1 MASIAV
7 ISDIHGNL
15 PALEAVL
22 ADLRDQSVDEVLV
35 GGDLVGRGPQGS
47 EVVRRIRDAG
57 WRGVRGNHEDYLLDF
72 RCGRV
77 PTEWLELDEWAASR
91 FMADQLEPD
100 DERFIK
106 ALPLAIHATTA
117 PELCLVHGSPRSNNE
132 GLGPWTPDKQ
142 LRAHLARVTGRILVC
157 GHTHRPLL
165 RPFEEGT
172 VVNVGAVGLPFNGD
186 PRAQYAILRKRS
198 GSWEVELRRV
208 EYDRDALLAVYE
220 SSGFLSR
227 GGVTATLLRIE
238 LDEATPYLVPF
249 IRWAR
254 ARGLS
259 VEGAHLEAFLDFY
272 DPAESLVK
280 FLRRLEE

>member
-1 MASIAV
+1 MTAIAV
-7 ISDIHGNL
+7 ISDIHGNI
-15 PALEAVL
+15 PALEAVRV
-22 ADLRDQSVDEVLV
+22 DLGEQQVDEVLV

-47 EVVRRIRDAG
+47 EVVRRVRAAG
-57 WRGVRGNHEDYLLDF
+57 WRGVKGNHEDYLLDF

-77 PTEWLELDEWAASR
+77 PTEWLELDEWAAAR
-91 FMADQLEPD
+91 FMADQLDPE
-100 DERFIK
+100 DERFIG
-106 ALPLAIHATTA
+106 ALPLTIQAETA

-132 GLGPWTPDKQ
+132 GLGPWTADRE
-142 LRAHLARVTGRILVC
+142 LRAHLARVPGKVLVC

-165 RPFEEGT
+165 RRFDEGT

-186 PRAQYAILRKRS
+186 SRAQYAILREQS
-198 GSWEVELRRV
+198 GEWDVELRQV
-208 EYDRDALLAVYE
+208 EYDREALLAVYE
-220 SSGFLSR
+220 SSGFLAR

-238 LDEATPYLVPF
+238 LDRATPYLVPF

-259 VEGAHLEAFLDFY
+259 VDVAHLDAFLEFY
-272 DPAESLVK
+272 DPAEPLSS